1 MVRVAIA
8 RIDIRVMPRSSKNAI
23 DGIRDGRFVVRV
35 TAPPVDGAA
44 NAAVVNIIAAALDLP
59 RRSVRVVVGETGRNK
74 TVEVTGLDA
83 AAVRAR
89 LVV

>member
-1 MVRVAIA
+1 MVRVASA

-44 NAAVVNIIAAALDLP
+44 NAAVVDIIAAALDLP

-89 LVV
+89 LVD